1 MYYFKIK
8 TKIKNKG
15 PDKMSRNEMVKKR
28 QSEIISRMEKVQKRQ
43 RKTSMVLEKMLST
56 AKEAVR

>member
-1 MYYFKIK
+1 
-8 TKIKNKG
+8 
-15 PDKMSRNEMVKKR
+15 MVKKR

>member
-1 MYYFKIK
+1 
-8 TKIKNKG
+8 
-15 PDKMSRNEMVKKR
+15 MSRNEMVKKR

-43 RKTSMVLEKMLST
+43 RKISMVFEKMLST